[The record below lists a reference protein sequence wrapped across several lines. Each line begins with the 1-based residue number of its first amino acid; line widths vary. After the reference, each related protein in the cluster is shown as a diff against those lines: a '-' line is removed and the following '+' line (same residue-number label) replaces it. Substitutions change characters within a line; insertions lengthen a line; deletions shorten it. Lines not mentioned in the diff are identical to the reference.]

1 MIVKVIKITLLI
13 LVIVAIGVIFGFA
26 DKAQS
31 TQVFNKDNLKINIDY
46 ETENRFIDYEDI
58 KNEVVYL
65 KTAGVKYFDQLNALE
80 LERKIG
86 NNSAVKDAQV
96 YKTIDGKLN
105 IDVKQRKPIVRIFSI
120 NDSYY
125 MDEFGK
131 LMPLSTKYTSR
142 LMVVNG
148 YVNEPFSIRYQL
160 NYSELTDTLAS
171 ITLLD
176 DIYIL
181 ASYIDKSPFWR
192 AQIEQVYVNKD
203 FEFELI
209 PKVGNHKIVL
219 GGVDNLTT
227 KLNKL
232 MIFYKK
238 GLSKTGWNEYSE
250 INLKYKYQI
259 VCTKNFN

>member
-1 MIVKVIKITLLI
+1 MIIKIIKIVLII
-13 LVIVAIGVIFGFA
+13 LVVAAIAVVFGFA
-26 DKAQS
+26 DIAQ
-31 TQVFNKDNLKINIDY
+31 TNQIFNKENLKINIDY

-58 KNEVVYL
+58 KSEVVYL
-65 KTAGVKYFDQLNALE
+65 NKPGVKYFNELNTLE

-86 NNSAVKDAQV
+86 NNSAIKDAQV
-96 YKTIDGKLN
+96 YKTIDGKLH
-105 IDVKQRKPIVRIFSI
+105 IEVKQRKPIIRVFSL

-131 LMPLSTKYTSR
+131 LMPLSQKYTSR

-160 NYSELTDTLAS
+160 NYSALTDTLAS
-171 ITLLD
+171 VTLLD

-181 ASYIDKSPFWR
+181 ASYIDKSAFWR

-203 FEFELI
+203 LEFELI

-227 KLNKL
+227 KFNKL

-238 GLSKTGWNEYSE
+238 GLPKTGWNEYSE
-250 INLKYKYQI
+250 INLKYKNQI
-259 VCTKNFN
+259 VCTKIFN